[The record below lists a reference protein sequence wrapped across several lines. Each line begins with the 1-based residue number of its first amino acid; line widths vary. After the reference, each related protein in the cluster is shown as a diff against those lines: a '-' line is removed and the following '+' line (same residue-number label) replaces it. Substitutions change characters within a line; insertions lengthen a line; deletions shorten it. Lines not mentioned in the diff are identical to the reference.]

1 MIIKYGKSSWVAKI
15 ENREVG
21 DAKTLDEALKI
32 YVTEM
37 KKETGEIINP
47 KTVIVME
54 HLPHE
59 KVYKF
64 IRIR

>member
-1 MIIKYGKSSWVAKI
+1 MIIKYGRSLWVAKI

-37 KKETGEIINP
+37 KKETGEVINP

-59 KVYKF
+59 PVYKF